1 MTQEDFKKMT
11 KEELCQVDFPTFLQ
25 AHSADLKNARIYY
38 LLNHAFDYT
47 VGEVCNLTS
56 QQIRQFKGVGHYTA
70 MLIEDVLAKY
80 GLHFGQPEEQPMQE
94 ADTTKP
100 TQNPLI
106 DWEQRRYETGR
117 AILAAYIA
125 CNQNI
130 FLRKEEINHCIGI
143 ATIFIEELKGEQQ

>member
-1 MTQEDFKKMT
+1 MTREDFKKMT
-11 KEELCQVDFPTFLQ
+11 KEELCQVNFPTFLH
-25 AHSADLKNARIYY
+25 AHSADLKNARIYF
-38 LLNHAFDYT
+38 LLNHTFDYT
-47 VGEVCNLTS
+47 VGEFCNLTS
-56 QQIRQFKGVGHYTA
+56 QQIRQFQGVGHYTA
-70 MLIEDVLAKY
+70 MLIEDILAKY
-80 GLHFGQPEEQPMQE
+80 GLHFAQPEEQPMQE
-94 ADTTKP
+94 TDTTKP